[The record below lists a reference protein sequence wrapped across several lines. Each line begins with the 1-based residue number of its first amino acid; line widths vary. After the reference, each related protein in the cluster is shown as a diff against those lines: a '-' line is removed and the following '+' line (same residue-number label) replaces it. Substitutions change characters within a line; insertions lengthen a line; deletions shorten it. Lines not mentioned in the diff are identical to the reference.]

1 MKIAISGA
9 GIAGPTLAYWLSRSG
24 HDPVLIE
31 TAPQLRTGGYLID
44 FWGVGYAI
52 AERMGLADAI
62 QRAGYGIEQVR
73 LVDGRGRKTG
83 GFAISPFRRV
93 FDGRYISLPRGELAR
108 LIYEA
113 VGDDVETVFG
123 DRITAI
129 EQSDEGVEVVLEHG
143 GHREF
148 DLVIG
153 ADGIHSTVR
162 SLVFGTDPTFQR
174 QLGYWVAAFE
184 SDGYRSRDEL
194 VYLAH
199 GRPGRVVARFAQ
211 RNDKTLF
218 LFIVSDDQLTAAET
232 ADGTAVRRALRR
244 VFGDDG
250 WECPAI
256 LAALD
261 RAEDLYFDR
270 VSQIKI
276 DRWSQGR
283 VALVGDAASCVSL
296 LAGEGTGLAMLQA
309 YVLAGEL
316 DRSGGEHGE
325 AFRRYEQLVQPLIE
339 GKQESA
345 RAFAGVLAPRTSVGL
360 WTRNRV
366 SRLLDIPALAAW
378 VIRREFRDD
387 IELPDYA
394 M

>member
-24 HDPVLIE
+24 HDAVLIE
-31 TAPQLRTGGYLID
+31 TASQLRTGGYLID

-83 GFAISPFRRV
+83 GFAVSPFRRV

-129 EQSDEGVEVVLEHG
+129 DQRDEGVHVAFEHSG
-143 GHREF
+143 RREF

-153 ADGIHSTVR
+153 ADGVHSAVR
-162 SLVFGTDPTFQR
+162 GLAFGAAALQR
-174 QLGYWVAAFE
+174 RMGYWVAAFE
-184 SDGYRSRDEL
+184 TGGYRPRDEL

-199 GRPGRVVARFAQ
+199 NRPGRLVARFAQ
-211 RNDKTLF
+211 RNDRTMF
-218 LFIVSDDQLTAAET
+218 LFVVADDQLTGMEPADDAE
-232 ADGTAVRRALRR
+232 ARRALRQ

-270 VSQIKI
+270 VSQIKV

-283 VALVGDAASCVSL
+283 VALIGDAASCVSL
-296 LAGEGTGLAMLQA
+296 LAGEGTGLAMLEA

-316 DRSGGEHGE
+316 DRARGDHRA
-325 AFRRYEQLVQPLIE
+325 AFRRYEQLLRPLIE

-378 VIRREFRDD
+378 AIRREFRDD

>member
-1 MKIAISGA
+1 MKIAVSGA

-83 GFAISPFRRV
+83 GFAVSPFRRV

-129 EQSDEGVEVVLEHG
+129 DQRDEGVHVAFEHSG
-143 GHREF
+143 RREF

-153 ADGIHSTVR
+153 ADGVHSAVR
-162 SLVFGTDPTFQR
+162 GLAFGAAPVLQKR
-174 QLGYWVAAFE
+174 MGYWVAAFE
-184 SDGYRSRDEL
+184 TEGYRPRDEL

-199 GRPGRVVARFAQ
+199 NKPGRLVARFAQ
-211 RNDKTLF
+211 RNDRTMF
-218 LFIVSDDQLTAAET
+218 LFVVADDQLTGMEPADDAE
-232 ADGTAVRRALRR
+232 ARRALRQ

-270 VSQIKI
+270 VSQIKV

-283 VALVGDAASCVSL
+283 VALIGDAASCVSL

-316 DRSGGEHGE
+316 DRARGDHRA
-325 AFRRYEQLVQPLIE
+325 AFRRYEQLLRPLIE

-378 VIRREFRDD
+378 AIRREFRDD
-387 IELPDYA
+387 IELPDYT

>member
-9 GIAGPTLAYWLSRSG
+9 GIGGPTLAYWLARSG
-24 HDPVLIE
+24 HEPVLIE

-44 FWGVGYAI
+44 FWGAGYAI
-52 AERMGLADAI
+52 AERMGLAEAI
-62 QRAGYGIEQVR
+62 QRAGYAIEQVR
-73 LVDGRGRKTG
+73 LVDERGRKAG
-83 GFAISPFRRV
+83 GFAVGPFRRV

-108 LIYEA
+108 LIYGA
-113 VGDDVETVFG
+113 VDGDVETVF
-123 DRITAI
+123 DDSITAI
-129 EQSDEGVEVVLEHG
+129 DQHDAGVHVAFEHG

-153 ADGIHSTVR
+153 ADGIHSAVR
-162 SLVFGTDPTFQR
+162 GLAFGAAPTLER
-174 QLGYWVAAFE
+174 RLGYWVAAFE
-184 SDGYRSRDEL
+184 SDGYRPRDEL

-199 GRPGRVVARFAQ
+199 GKPGRMVARFAQ
-211 RNDKTLF
+211 RNDRTLF
-218 LFIVSDDQLTAAET
+218 LFVVADDQLTGIEPTDDAA
-232 ADGTAVRRALRR
+232 ARRALRQ
-244 VFGDDG
+244 VFGGDG

-270 VSQIKI
+270 VSQVKV
-276 DRWSQGR
+276 DRWSAGR
-283 VALVGDAASCVSL
+283 VALIGDAASCVSL

-316 DRSGGEHGE
+316 NRAGDDHRA
-325 AFRRYEQLVQPLIE
+325 AFRRYEHLLRPLIE
-339 GKQESA
+339 GKQTSA
-345 RAFAGVLAPRTSVGL
+345 RAFAGALAPRTSAGL

-378 VIRREFRDD
+378 AIRREFRDD
-387 IELPDYA
+387 IELPDYV

>member
-24 HDPVLIE
+24 HDAVLIE
-31 TAPQLRTGGYLID
+31 TASQLRTGGYLID

-52 AERMGLADAI
+52 AERMGLADAM

-83 GFAISPFRRV
+83 GFTVGPFRRV

-129 EQSDEGVEVVLEHG
+129 DQRDEGVHVAFEHSG
-143 GHREF
+143 RREF

-153 ADGIHSTVR
+153 ADGVHSAVR
-162 SLVFGTDPTFQR
+162 GLAFGAAALQR
-174 QLGYWVAAFE
+174 RMGYWVAAFE
-184 SDGYRSRDEL
+184 TGGYRPRDEL

-199 GRPGRVVARFAQ
+199 NRPGRLVARFAQ
-211 RNDKTLF
+211 RNDRTMF
-218 LFIVSDDQLTAAET
+218 LFVVADDQLTGMEPADDAE
-232 ADGTAVRRALRR
+232 ARRALRQ

-270 VSQIKI
+270 VSQIKV

-283 VALVGDAASCVSL
+283 VALIGDAASCVSL
-296 LAGEGTGLAMLQA
+296 LAGEGAGLAMLQA

-316 DRSGGEHGE
+316 DKARGDHRA
-325 AFRRYEQLVQPLIE
+325 AFRRYEQLLRPLIE

-378 VIRREFRDD
+378 AIRREFRDD

>member
-62 QRAGYGIEQVR
+62 QRAGYPIEQVR
-73 LVDGRGRKTG
+73 LVDGRGRTAG
-83 GFAISPFRRV
+83 GFAVSPFREV

-108 LIYEA
+108 LIYGTVE
-113 VGDDVETVFG
+113 GDIETVFG
-123 DRITAI
+123 DRITTI
-129 EQSDEGVEVVLEHG
+129 DQGDDGVDVTLEHG
-143 GHREF
+143 GQRKF
-148 DLVIG
+148 DVVIG
-153 ADGIHSTVR
+153 ADGIRSAVR
-162 SLVFGTDPTFQR
+162 GLVMGAAPALEQR
-174 QLGYWVAAFE
+174 LGYWVAAFE
-184 SDGYRSRDEL
+184 AEGYRPRDEL

-199 GRPGRVVARFAQ
+199 GRPGRFVARFSQ
-211 RNDKTLF
+211 RGDRTLF
-218 LFIVSDDQLTAAET
+218 LFVVADDQLHGIEP
-232 ADGTAVRRALRR
+232 ADEREAKSALRQ
-244 VFGDDG
+244 VFGGDG

-261 RAEDLYFDR
+261 WAGDLYFDR
-270 VSQIKI
+270 VSQVKV

-283 VALVGDAASCVSL
+283 VALIGDAASCVSL

-316 DRSGGEHGE
+316 HRADGDHRE
-325 AFRRYEQLVQPLIE
+325 AFRRYEHLLRPLIE
-339 GKQESA
+339 GKQTSA
-345 RAFAGVLAPRTSVGL
+345 RAFAGALAPKTAAGL

-366 SRLLDIPALAAW
+366 SRLLDIRALAAW
-378 VIRREFRDD
+378 AIRREFRDD
-387 IELPDYA
+387 IELPDYP

>member
-62 QRAGYGIEQVR
+62 QRAGYGIDQVR

-83 GFAISPFRRV
+83 GFAVSPFRRV

-129 EQSDEGVEVVLEHG
+129 DQRDEGVHVAFEHSG
-143 GHREF
+143 RREF

-153 ADGIHSTVR
+153 ADGVHSAVR
-162 SLVFGTDPTFQR
+162 GLAFGAAALQR
-174 QLGYWVAAFE
+174 RMGYWVAAFE
-184 SDGYRSRDEL
+184 AGGYRPRDEL

-199 GRPGRVVARFAQ
+199 NKPGRLVARFAQ
-211 RNDKTLF
+211 RNDRTMF
-218 LFIVSDDQLTAAET
+218 LFVVADDQLTGMEPADDAE
-232 ADGTAVRRALRR
+232 VRRALRQ

-270 VSQIKI
+270 VSQIKV

-283 VALVGDAASCVSL
+283 VALIGDAASCVSL

-316 DRSGGEHGE
+316 DRARGDHRA
-325 AFRRYEQLVQPLIE
+325 AFRRYEQLLRPLIE

-345 RAFAGVLAPRTSVGL
+345 RAFAGALAPRTSVGL

-378 VIRREFRDD
+378 AIRREFRDD
-387 IELPDYA
+387 IELPDYTT
-394 M
+394 

>member
-24 HDPVLIE
+24 HDAVLIE
-31 TAPQLRTGGYLID
+31 TASQLRTGGYLID

-83 GFAISPFRRV
+83 GFAVSPFRRV

-129 EQSDEGVEVVLEHG
+129 DQRDEGVHVAFEHSG
-143 GHREF
+143 RREF

-153 ADGIHSTVR
+153 ADGVHSAVR
-162 SLVFGTDPTFQR
+162 GLAFGAAALQR
-174 QLGYWVAAFE
+174 RMGYWVAAFE
-184 SDGYRSRDEL
+184 TGGYRPRDEL

-199 GRPGRVVARFAQ
+199 NRPGRLVARFAQ
-211 RNDKTLF
+211 RNDRTMF
-218 LFIVSDDQLTAAET
+218 LFVVADDQLTGMEPADDAE
-232 ADGTAVRRALRR
+232 ARRALRQ

-270 VSQIKI
+270 VSQIKV

-283 VALVGDAASCVSL
+283 VALIGDAASCVSL

-316 DRSGGEHGE
+316 DRARGDHRA
-325 AFRRYEQLVQPLIE
+325 AFRRYEQLLRPLIE

-345 RAFAGVLAPRTSVGL
+345 RAFAGALAPRTLVGL

-378 VIRREFRDD
+378 AIRREFRDD

>member
-83 GFAISPFRRV
+83 GFAVSPFRRV

-129 EQSDEGVEVVLEHG
+129 DQRDEGVHVAFEHSG
-143 GHREF
+143 RREF

-153 ADGIHSTVR
+153 ADGVHSAVR
-162 SLVFGTDPTFQR
+162 GLAFGAAALQR
-174 QLGYWVAAFE
+174 RMGYWVAAFE
-184 SDGYRSRDEL
+184 TGGYRPRDEL

-199 GRPGRVVARFAQ
+199 NRPGRLVARFAQ
-211 RNDKTLF
+211 RNDRTMF
-218 LFIVSDDQLTAAET
+218 LFVVADDQLTGMEP
-232 ADGTAVRRALRR
+232 ADDVEARRALRQ

-270 VSQIKI
+270 VSQIKV

-283 VALVGDAASCVSL
+283 VALIGDAASCVSL

-316 DRSGGEHGE
+316 DRARGDHRA
-325 AFRRYEQLVQPLIE
+325 AFRRYEQLLRPLIE

-345 RAFAGVLAPRTSVGL
+345 RAFAGALAPRTSVGL

-378 VIRREFRDD
+378 AIRREFRDD

>member
-9 GIAGPTLAYWLSRSG
+9 GIAGPTLAYWLSRCG

-83 GFAISPFRRV
+83 GFDVSPFRRV
-93 FDGRYISLPRGELAR
+93 FGGRYISLPRGELAR
-108 LIYEA
+108 LIYET
-113 VGDDVETVFG
+113 VEDDIETVFG
-123 DRITAI
+123 DRITSI
-129 EQSDEGVEVVLEHG
+129 EQSGEGVEVAFERG
-143 GHREF
+143 GQREF

-153 ADGIHSTVR
+153 ADGVHSAVR
-162 SLVFGTDPTFQR
+162 DLAFGAAAAVPR
-174 QLGYWVAAFE
+174 RMGYWVAAFE
-184 SDGYRSRDEL
+184 VGGYRPRDEL

-199 GRPGRVVARFAQ
+199 NRPGRMVARFAQ
-211 RNDKTLF
+211 RNDRTMF
-218 LFIVSDDQLTAAET
+218 LFVVADDRLTGMEPADATAA
-232 ADGTAVRRALRR
+232 RRALRQ

-261 RAEDLYFDR
+261 RADDLYFDQ
-270 VSQIKI
+270 VSQIKV

-283 VALVGDAASCVSL
+283 VALIGDAASCVSL

-316 DRSGGEHGE
+316 GRPRGDHRA
-325 AFRRYEQLVQPLIE
+325 AFRRYEQLLRPLIE

-360 WTRNRV
+360 WARNRV
-366 SRLLDIPALAAW
+366 SRLLDIPGLAAW
-378 VIRREFRDD
+378 AIRREFRDD